1 MQQHELIVPV
11 SGRGMIEITP
21 QVRDWVASSGVRQ
34 GLLTLFVRHTSCS
47 LIIQENADPDVRHDM
62 ELFFSTLVKDGNPAF
77 LHRNEGD
84 DDMSAHIR
92 SAMLGISLNI
102 PVSQGE
108 PVLGTWQGIF
118 LYEHRER
125 QLQRHVFMHLA

>member
-1 MQQHELIVPV
+1 MQQHELTVPV
-11 SGRGMIEITP
+11 KGRGMIEIT
-21 QVRDWVASSGVRQ
+21 QHVCDWVASSGIRQ

-47 LIIQENADPDVRHDM
+47 LIVQENADPDVRHDM

-92 SAMLGISLNI
+92 SAMLGVSLNI
-102 PVSQGE
+102 PVSQGK

-125 QLQRHVFMHLA
+125 QLQRRVFMHLA